1 MHERE
6 LILEISEVTKAFG
19 AVEVLHGINLQVGAG
34 ERVALTGPS
43 GSGKSTLL
51 NCLCGIE
58 PIDGGHITVA
68 GQRLRREQHAE
79 LDRLRREQ
87 IGYVFQSF
95 HLLPTLT
102 AIENIELPG
111 QLIGMEK
118 KARAE
123 RAYDLLESVGL
134 EHRAH
139 HRPDSLSGGERQRV
153 ALARAI
159 MHRPRLI
166 LADEP
171 TGSLDTVNGGR
182 VLDLLES
189 LSKAHE
195 IALLLV
201 THDLESTR
209 ICQRTVMM
217 RDGRIVAESI

>member
-1 MHERE
+1 
-6 LILEISEVTKAFG
+6 
-19 AVEVLHGINLQVGAG
+19 
-34 ERVALTGPS
+34 
-43 GSGKSTLL
+43 
-51 NCLCGIE
+51 
-58 PIDGGHITVA
+58 
-68 GQRLRREQHAE
+68 
-79 LDRLRREQ
+79 
-87 IGYVFQSF
+87 
-95 HLLPTLT
+95 
-102 AIENIELPG
+102 
-111 QLIGMEK
+111 
-118 KARAE
+118 
-123 RAYDLLESVGL
+123 
-134 EHRAH
+134 
-139 HRPDSLSGGERQRV
+139 
-153 ALARAI
+153 